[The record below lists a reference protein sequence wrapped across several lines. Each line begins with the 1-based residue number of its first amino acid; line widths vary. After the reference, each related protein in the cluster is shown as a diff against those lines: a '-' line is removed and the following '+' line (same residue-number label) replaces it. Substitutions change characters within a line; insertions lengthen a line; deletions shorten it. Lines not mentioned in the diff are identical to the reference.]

1 MRKALFKKSASS
13 QTGFSVA
20 ALAPMVDIFTILVIA
35 VLRSSSPEPPMSIP
49 EPNFEPAISAQERGM
64 LKAVQ
69 IDIGMEGIYLEG
81 YRITSRKYWEENEE
95 LLINELYALLEQQG
109 KKQVQIRSD
118 HRIPWKLTRKIL
130 LTAQQAGYEDIELL
144 ALSNSSL

>member
-1 MRKALFKKSASS
+1 MKRALFSS
-13 QTGFSVA
+13 PRPPETGFSVA
-20 ALAPMVDIFTILVIA
+20 VLAPMVDIFTILVIA
-35 VLRSSSPEPPMSIP
+35 VLRSSSPEPPISIP
-49 EPNFEPAISAQERGM
+49 EKNFEPAISAQDRGM
-64 LKAVQ
+64 LTAVQ

-95 LLINELYALLEQQG
+95 LRINELYAYLEQQG
-109 KKQVQIRSD
+109 KTTVQIRSD